1 MAIVFKSILFGALA
15 TAVVVQLFTIAIY
28 LYSRKY
34 LGAPP
39 SKIIA
44 VSFSSSVC
52 WQIACLFLLATLL
65 SYLILRLRVS

>member
-15 TAVVVQLFTIAIY
+15 TAVVVQLFTIATH

-34 LGAPP
+34 LGAPS
-39 SKIIA
+39 SKIIS

-52 WQIACLFLLATLL
+52 WQIAGLFLLATLL
-65 SYLILRLRVS
+65 SYLILRLRFS